1 MKAIRYHAYG
11 PPAVLRLEDVDTPAV
26 GDDEVLIRVRA
37 ASVNAGDRHFMRGA
51 PYIFRAMAGLTR
63 PKVPMLG
70 TDLAGHVEMVGRNVT
85 SWRLG
90 DEVFGCAVGALAE
103 YVSIRHDGAVARKPA
118 GLTFEQAAAVP
129 TAAVT
134 ALEALRG
141 RVRAGDRVLV
151 NGAAGG
157 VGTFAVQIAK
167 ALGAEVTGVCGN
179 SNVKLVRA
187 IGADHV
193 IDYST
198 SDFARAE
205 GRYDLLLDNVGNRSL
220 ADCRRVLA
228 PTGTFVPNSGTGGRW
243 IGPMGRIVTALLL
256 SLVGR
261 KKTANFVT
269 RPKAADL
276 DALCELIEAGEVT
289 PVVDRTYPLSEVAE
303 AMTHLETGHA
313 RGKIVITM

>member
-1 MKAIRYHAYG
+1 MKAIRHHAYG

-63 PKVPMLG
+63 PKTPRLG
-70 TDLAGHVEMVGRNVT
+70 TDLAGRVEMVGRNVT

-90 DEVFGCAVGALAE
+90 DEVFGCADGALAE
-103 YVSIRHDGAVARKPA
+103 YVSVRHDGAVARKPA

-129 TAAVT
+129 TAVLT

-141 RVRAGDRVLV
+141 RVRAGDKVLV

-167 ALGAEVTGVCGN
+167 ALGAEVTGVCGP
-179 SNVKLVRA
+179 SNVEMVRA
-187 IGADHV
+187 IGAYHV
-193 IDYST
+193 IDHT
-198 SDFARAE
+198 MSDFARAE
-205 GRYDLLLDNVGNRSL
+205 GRYDLLLDNVGNRSP

-228 PTGTFVPNSGTGGRW
+228 PTGTFVPNSGTGGAGSGRW
-243 IGPMGRIVTALLL
+243 GV
-256 SLVGR
+256 
-261 KKTANFVT
+261 
-269 RPKAADL
+269 
-276 DALCELIEAGEVT
+276 
-289 PVVDRTYPLSEVAE
+289 
-303 AMTHLETGHA
+303 
-313 RGKIVITM
+313 